1 MQEKL
6 LLMIVDFQEFHK
18 NLNFIIK
25 TWICF
30 IANKLLESWNEL

>member
-18 NLNFIIK
+18 TSILLFRLEAVL
-25 TWICF
+25 F
-30 IANKLLESWNEL
+30 KLLES